1 MRGTFNRYFLAKYA
15 LAALLATALG
25 SAPALAGGFLESLD
39 ITGRV
44 PSPIP
49 GQINARLVRRFHDPR
64 CIPVQWRVNNTQD
77 PIPNPLGA
85 PVLSLADATT
95 SFQKSFDSWNQ
106 IPTSYISE
114 KIVGTVANPGLGG
127 FDMVNE
133 LTFRTA
139 ASFGAIASAPSVTL
153 VADSQLNNGDD
164 IDGDGDSDVSSAI
177 ATCKD
182 ADNDGDIDFPAGS
195 YKAGTI
201 LDVDVQFNVKASNG
215 FRFTVADAAVD
226 TNTRSVDLQATA
238 THEFGHTIGLSHVLN
253 NQKSPT
259 DGTATTMFPFIDT
272 GDPASELAQR
282 SLDSD
287 DIAFASYYYPE
298 GTAATGPAAIQPGDF
313 PFGLV
318 YGLIKGSATHGVLNE
333 PIAGASVS
341 ATNVLNG
348 ELFATAFSGTS
359 QVSYDP
365 ATGSIFLV
373 DPAYNIINGDYTLPV
388 KLGLYAIGIEPV
400 DGTPVPA
407 GSVSLNAQIGAAL
420 GQQDFN
426 EEFWALGD
434 SAIEVQPGFALPV
447 VGAPSLT
454 VGHID
459 LTTND
464 QINISNFGSR
474 DFVGFTGQAAGTY
487 YAVRIPASQIS
498 AINPG
503 GDIYIQEALYDTF
516 HFDASVPPTFAE
528 ASLVTGT
535 VSGSTATLDLAHPLA
550 RVTRF
555 VGQDNDFAPFY
566 FPLPQV
572 LGKQVRRGIERGD
585 IQNLFIVLRLPTTT
599 PFPGVSGL
607 PPLIGLDGGNAT
619 NDVPINGFSYLST
632 DGTTWTQVPTFNFR
646 FALVV
651 TKP

>member
-1 MRGTFNRYFLAKYA
+1 MRGKIFNYS
-15 LAALLATALG
+15 LAALLAAALG

-39 ITGRV
+39 ITGNV
-44 PSPIP
+44 PSPFP
-49 GQINARLVRRFHDPR
+49 GHINARLVRIFHDPR

-85 PVLSLADATT
+85 PVLSLADARTALQRSLDT
-95 SFQKSFDSWNQ
+95 WNQ
-106 IPTSYISE
+106 IPTSYINE
-114 KIVGTVANPGLGG
+114 QIVGTVANPNTRG

-133 LTFRTA
+133 LTFRTPVG
-139 ASFGAIASAPSVTL
+139 FGAIANTPSMTL
-153 VADSQLNNGDD
+153 SSDVQLDNGDD

-182 ADNDGDIDFPAGS
+182 VDNDGDIEFPAGF

-201 LDVDVQFNVKASNG
+201 LDVDVEFNVSASNG
-215 FRFTVADAAVD
+215 VRFTVAAADAD
-226 TNTRSVDLQATA
+226 TNTRSTDLQGTA
-238 THEFGHTIGLSHVLN
+238 THEFGHSLGLSHVLN

-259 DGTATTMFPFIDT
+259 DGTAATMFPFIDT

-318 YGLIKGSATHGVLNE
+318 YGLIKGSATHGVLGQ

-348 ELFATAFSGTS
+348 ELFATAFSGTT
-359 QVSYDP
+359 QLSYDP
-365 ATGSIFLV
+365 ATGGIFLLS
-373 DPAYNIINGDYTLPV
+373 PEYNIINGDYTLPV
-388 KLGLYAIGIEPV
+388 KLGLYSIGIEAV

-407 GSVSLNAQIGAAL
+407 SSVNFNALIGSAF

-426 EEFWALGD
+426 EEFWNAGD
-434 SAIEVQPGFALPV
+434 SATEVQPGFALPV
-447 VGAPSLT
+447 VGAPGLT

-459 LTTND
+459 VTTND
-464 QINISNFGSR
+464 QINIANFGSR
-474 DFVGFTGQAAGTY
+474 DFVGFTGQAAGSY
-487 YAVRIPASQIS
+487 YAVRVPASQIS

-503 GDIYIQEALYDTF
+503 GDLYIQEALYDTF
-516 HFDASVPPTFAE
+516 HFDASVPVVFAE

-535 VSGSTATLDLAHPLA
+535 VSGATATLDLAHPLA

-566 FPLPQV
+566 FPFPNLLGRQV
-572 LGKQVRRGIERGD
+572 QRGIEHGK

-607 PPLIGLDGGNAT
+607 PPVIGLDGGNAT

-632 DGTTWTQVPTFNFR
+632 DGATWTQVTNFNFR

>member
-1 MRGTFNRYFLAKYA
+1 MRALFFKYS
-15 LAALLATALG
+15 LAALLAAALG

-39 ITGRV
+39 ITGNV
-44 PSPIP
+44 PSPVP
-49 GQINARLVRRFHDPR
+49 GHINARLVRIFHDPR

-85 PVLSLADATT
+85 PVLSLAAATA
-95 SFQKSFDSWNQ
+95 SFQTSFDSWNQ
-106 IPTSYISE
+106 IPTSYIQE
-114 KIVGTVANPGLGG
+114 KIVGTVANPGLAG

-133 LTFRTA
+133 LTFRTSA
-139 ASFGAIASAPSVTL
+139 GFGAIASTPSITL
-153 VADSQLNNGDD
+153 ISDSQLDNGDD

-177 ATCKD
+177 TTCKD
-182 ADNDGDIDFPAGS
+182 VDNDGDIEFPAGF

-201 LDVDVQFNVKASNG
+201 LDVDVQYNVKASNG
-215 FRFTVADAAVD
+215 FRFTVADADID
-226 TNTRSVDLQATA
+226 TNTRSVDLRTTS
-238 THEFGHTIGLSHVLN
+238 THEFGHSIGLSHVLN

-259 DGTATTMFPFIDT
+259 DGTAATMFPFIDT

-287 DIAFASYYYPE
+287 DIAFASFYYPE

-318 YGLIKGSATHGVLNE
+318 YGLIKGSVTHGVLGQ
-333 PIAGASVS
+333 PVAGASVS

-348 ELFATAFSGTS
+348 ELFDTAFSGTT
-359 QVSYDP
+359 QLSYDP
-365 ATGSIFLV
+365 ATGGIFLL
-373 DPAYNIINGDYTLPV
+373 DPAYNIINGNYTLPV
-388 KLGLYAIGIEPV
+388 KLGLYAIGIEAV
-400 DGTPVPA
+400 DGNPVPA
-407 GSVSLNAQIGAAL
+407 SSVSLNAQIGSL
-420 GQQDFN
+420 FGQQNFN
-426 EEFWALGD
+426 EEFWSAGD

-447 VGAPSLT
+447 AGAPSLT

-459 LTTND
+459 ITTND
-464 QINISNFGSR
+464 QINIANFGSR
-474 DFVGFTGQAAGTY
+474 DFVGFTGQAAGSY

-516 HFDASVPPTFAE
+516 DFDASVVPTFAE

-535 VSGSTATLDLAHPLA
+535 VSGGAATLDLAHPLA
-550 RVTRF
+550 KVTRF

-566 FPLPQV
+566 FPFPNL

-607 PPLIGLDGGNAT
+607 PPLVGLDGGNAT

-632 DGTTWTQVPTFNFR
+632 DGTTWNQVTNFNFR